1 MTNVWRHAVVLLA
14 ALACMWT
21 GRGEAGVVI
30 GGTRVIY
37 PGQNKDVTVMLENV
51 GKRPRLVQ
59 AWMNRADDSSAPDKA
74 KVPFTLTPPVFRLDP
89 GKGQAIR
96 VLYSKEPLPQDK
108 ETLFWFNVLEVPPK
122 AKSGDGG
129 VMQFA
134 VRTRIKLLFRPQGLQ
149 GSADTAPEQ
158 LSWRIV
164 PDQSGKGVA
173 LQASNPTP
181 YYVNFTYVGVGIDGR
196 NYEHPGGGMVAPRT
210 SAMFPIPD
218 LNSLP
223 SNDVKAIF
231 ETINDFGAVGKHQ
244 KPVGP

>member
-1 MTNVWRHAVVLLA
+1 MTNVWRHAVMVLA
-14 ALACMWT
+14 ALACVWT

-37 PGQNKDVTVMLENV
+37 PAQDKETTVMLENV

-59 AWMNRADDSSAPDKA
+59 AWMNRIDDSSTPDKA

-96 VLYSKEPLPQDK
+96 VLYSKEPLPTDK

-122 AKSGDGG
+122 AKADDGS
-129 VMQFA
+129 VLQFA
-134 VRTRIKLLFRPQGLQ
+134 VRTRIKFFFRPQGLP
-149 GSADTAPEQ
+149 GSAETAPDQ
-158 LSWRIV
+158 LSWKIV

-173 LQASNPTP
+173 LEASNPTP
-181 YYVNFTYVGVGIDGR
+181 YYVNFTQVGADVGGR
-196 NYEHPGGGMVAPRT
+196 NYEHPGGGMVAPRAT
-210 SAMFPIPD
+210 ATFPIPG
-218 LNSLP
+218 LNGLP
-223 SNDVKAIF
+223 NVDVKATF

-244 KPVGP
+244 KPIGP